1 MSPEEE
7 SKPPTPAAQPLQMVT
22 YVMREET
29 PEEYERRKKEEAEK
43 A

>member
-1 MSPEEE
+1 
-7 SKPPTPAAQPLQMVT
+7 MVT